1 MTTEAHYPPLP
12 PESAR
17 LGMPLLLEKLHRL
30 TTDADYH
37 RAALYSLRMQLEAIA
52 ESWGI
57 PPRNGHPGTSLEV
70 GLSASEAG
78 SVSQLITLMQR
89 EHPGMGVDDCIADIF
104 TAGMATIGTRLAH
117 LKPAETGEAHF

>member
-1 MTTEAHYPPLP
+1 MTTAHYPPLP

-17 LGMPLLLEKLHRL
+17 LGMPLMLEKLHRL

-37 RAALYSLRMQLEAIA
+37 RAALYSLRLQLEAIA

-57 PPRNGHPGTSLEV
+57 PPLKDHPGTSLEV
-70 GLSASEAG
+70 VLSASEAG

-117 LKPAETGEAHF
+117 LKPAETGEEHF

>member
-1 MTTEAHYPPLP
+1 MTTAHYPPLP

-17 LGMPLLLEKLHRL
+17 LGMPLMLEKLHRL

-37 RAALYSLRMQLEAIA
+37 RAALYSLRLQLEAIA

-57 PPRNGHPGTSLEV
+57 PPLKGHPGTSLEV
-70 GLSASEAG
+70 GLSASEAS

-104 TAGMATIGTRLAH
+104 TAGMATTAHRLAH
-117 LKPAETGEAHF
+117 RIPAETGEEHS